1 MYQNRKNVTYER
13 NLVGLLGTDHPGQLI
28 AARLSSD
35 VNPGQEAK
43 TLSLL
48 TWE

>member
-1 MYQNRKNVTYER
+1 MYER
-13 NLVGLLGTDHPGQLI
+13 DVVGLLGMDHLGLLI

-35 VNPGQEAK
+35 ANPGQEAK

-48 TWE
+48 SWEHIITM